1 MAGAAAGI
9 GTGKYGKVYEARDVG
24 TGEAVAVKVIPRQ
37 ALVDEK
43 KVFRPFFRIRNLLRA
58 GLGVRV

>member
-1 MAGAAAGI
+1 MAGAATGI

-24 TGEAVAVKVIPRQ
+24 TGEAVAVKVIPRHT
-37 ALVDEK
+37 LVDEK
-43 KVFRPFFRIRNLLRA
+43 KVLCPFFRIRDLLRS